1 VQWPMP
7 SNPPPPDLVP
17 IFRFSTDAFP
27 ERERV
32 AAWREIFGRTVVN
45 LDIEPLNPE
54 GFHAEATV
62 CRLPGLG
69 VLRASSAAVHLSHPR
84 ELIVDDDLSFM
95 AAPTCAYTASQL
107 GRNAVLGPG
116 DGVLMSNAD
125 VGSMTLASECR
136 FTTFRV
142 PRAAIAPL
150 VPDLAAAFA
159 RRIPAANAALQL
171 LVSYLATAFDTDALV
186 AAELQP
192 LAVAHVYDLLAVAM
206 GATRDAA
213 AIAAGRGVPA
223 ARLRAAK
230 AFVTQQLGHRDLSAA
245 TVAAHLGVTPRYVHM
260 LFETGTQSFSEFVL
274 AQRLALARRMLTD
287 PRWIGRPISAI
298 AFDAGFADLSHFNRT
313 FRRCFG
319 ATPSEIRARAARWRL
334 GLTEPEVILS
344 PAHGAGC
351 AARFRAGR
359 QQ

>member
-1 VQWPMP
+1 MP
-7 SNPPPPDLVP
+7 NSPPSDAIP
-17 IFRFSTDAFP
+17 IVRFSTDAFP
-27 ERERV
+27 ERDRV
-32 AAWREIFGRTVVN
+32 GAWREVFGRTVVK
-45 LDIEPLNPE
+45 LDIEPLNRN

-62 CRLPGLG
+62 CQVPGLG
-69 VLRASSAAVHLSHPR
+69 VLRASSPAVRSSLPR
-84 ELIVDDDLSFM
+84 ELIADDDVSFM

-125 VGSMTLASECR
+125 VGSLTLASECR

-150 VPDLAAAFA
+150 VPDLGAAFA
-159 RRIPAANAALQL
+159 RRIRAGNAALQL
-171 LVSYLATAFDTDALV
+171 LVSYLATALDTDALV
-186 AAELQP
+186 AAELQQ
-192 LAVAHVYDLLAVAM
+192 LAVTHVYDLLAVAM

-213 AIAAGRGVPA
+213 AIASGRGVPA

-230 AFVTQQLGHRDLSAA
+230 AFRHATTRPSRSLGRNRGGASRRHAALRPHAVRDRDSIVLGIRAGAA
-245 TVAAHLGVTPRYVHM
+245 A
-260 LFETGTQSFSEFVL
+260 
-274 AQRLALARRMLTD
+274 
-287 PRWIGRPISAI
+287 
-298 AFDAGFADLSHFNRT
+298 
-313 FRRCFG
+313 
-319 ATPSEIRARAARWRL
+319 RARAAHAHGSTLDRPSHQRHRVRRRLRRPIPLQPDLPPPLRSNSVGNTRAHAARWRF

-359 QQ
+359 QR

>member
-1 VQWPMP
+1 MP
-7 SNPPPPDLVP
+7 SNPPPPDAVP

-27 ERERV
+27 ERDRV
-32 AAWREIFGRTVVN
+32 GAWREVFGRTVVK
-45 LDIEPLNPE
+45 LDIEPLDRN

-62 CRLPGLG
+62 CQVPGLG
-69 VLRASSAAVHLSHPR
+69 VLRASSPAVRSSLPR

-95 AAPTCAYTASQL
+95 AAPTCAYTAAQL
-107 GRNAVLGPG
+107 GRNSALGPG

-125 VGSMTLASECR
+125 VGSLTLASECR

-150 VPDLAAAFA
+150 VPDFGAAFA

-186 AAELQP
+186 AAELQQ
-192 LAVAHVYDLLAVAM
+192 LAVAHVYDLLAAAI

-260 LFETGTQSFSEFVL
+260 LFETETQSFSEFVL

-313 FRRCFG
+313 FRRRFG
-319 ATPSEIRARAARWRL
+319 ATPSEIRALATRN
-334 GLTEPEVILS
+334 
-344 PAHGAGC
+344 GASD
-351 AARFRAGR
+351 
-359 QQ
+359 